1 MDVSFAFGM
10 RAKKFEPKFLP
21 WFVLNDCIQNEEGGG
36 ATVVSYVKNVQPN
49 CC

>member
-36 ATVVSYVKNVQPN
+36 RHSGQLCKKCAT
-49 CC
+49 